1 MKFKRTRLNQYLVL
15 CLLMFNHNC
24 LADEVALIDRN
35 GVYMTPITLN
45 DSIVVTGILDTGA
58 SEMFIPFNVIAS
70 LIQTGAITTKDILTE
85 GVYTLADGT
94 TKSRERVN
102 IAKIMIGNTTFNNIS
117 AIVGA
122 NNSNVLI
129 GQSLLKN
136 INYSND
142 NKKKLL
148 ITSMTDEILS
158 TN

>member
-1 MKFKRTRLNQYLVL
+1 M
-15 CLLMFNHNC
+15 
-24 LADEVALIDRN
+24 
-35 GVYMTPITLN
+35 
-45 DSIVVTGILDTGA
+45 
-58 SEMFIPFNVIAS
+58 
-70 LIQTGAITTKDILTE
+70 
-85 GVYTLADGT
+85 ADGT

-136 INYSND
+136 INYSID